1 MSTTHPP
8 FISFPKIPRLF
19 KECVITEKID
29 GTNGVIQ
36 ITEDGDFFVGSRNR
50 WLTEESDNHGFCRW
64 AMENKNE
71 LMKLGVG
78 KHHGEWWGNG
88 IQRGYGLPKG
98 EKRFSLFNV
107 SIWNE
112 SNKPACCHV
121 VPTLYIGEF
130 STTAIEGVMDR
141 LKDHG
146 SYASSRF
153 MNPEGVMVYHT
164 AAGQYFKVPF
174 DKNHKGQ

>member
-1 MSTTHPP
+1 MNNTPE
-8 FISFPKIPRLF
+8 FVSFPKIPRLF

-50 WLTEESDNHGFCRW
+50 WLTVENDNHGFCRW
-64 AMENKNE
+64 ATENKDE

-78 KHHGEWWGNG
+78 KHHGEWWGSG

-107 SIWNE
+107 SVWNP
-112 SNKPACCHV
+112 SFNAPDCCHV

-130 STTAIEGVMDR
+130 NTAAIEGVMGR
-141 LKDHG
+141 LKAEG
-146 SYASSRF
+146 SYAAPF
-153 MNPEGVMVYHT
+153 MNPEGIMVYHT
-164 AAGQYFKVPF
+164 AAKQYFKVPF
-174 DKNHKGQ
+174 DENHKGQ